1 MRSWLALATI
11 AGTLTVGVGVGVATA
26 PATATAT
33 APATTATGSAPSA
46 AALAGGFLERQLR
59 AGGHVLPYPGSDQPD
74 LGLTIDA
81 ALAMTATG
89 VGASESAAAV
99 AVVETH
105 LDDFVGPTWGA
116 TELYAGPLAKSAL
129 LATTMGRDPHRFGGH
144 DLIAELASLQQP
156 NGQYADRTAYGDTA
170 NSFTQALALL
180 ALTRASAPV
189 PEPGIAFLTL
199 QQCAD
204 GGFRMFVDAG
214 ACVAD
219 PDATALA
226 VTALAA
232 LNNAGRFDPVTERA
246 LDFLE
251 GRIESDGGVPG
262 GAGASSANSNT
273 TGLAAMAF
281 AVSGRTR
288 AHDLTAGFLRSLQFG
303 CRVPAPLR
311 GGLAYD
317 TAGYAAQLAA
327 GTRAEAS
334 DQERRAS
341 AQGTLGLAGVG
352 LGERL
357 VSEAIPGGPALDCPG
372 GSTTSTTSPSTST
385 TPTTST
391 TSSPATKSPPATT
404 SATAS
409 VTSTPPSTPSA
420 GSTTPVGTPTA
431 SATSSASRTSS
442 TSALSSSADA
452 STTLAS
458 TPSTAPRDP
467 STSPTAT
474 STSTAGAPAAAQ
486 SPQSGSTGAA
496 GSLPRQADP
505 EAVARRAPLTP
516 TEQAGVALG
525 VAATLL
531 AGGALAAAGRR
542 RLGRHR

>member
-11 AGTLTVGVGVGVATA
+11 AGTLTVGVGVATA
-26 PATATAT
+26 PATATT
-33 APATTATGSAPSA
+33 PATTGSAPSA

-59 AGGHVLPYPGSDQPD
+59 ASGHVLPYPGSDQPD

-81 ALAMTATG
+81 ALAMTATR

-232 LNNAGRFDPVTERA
+232 LNNAGRFDPVAERA

-281 AVSGRTR
+281 AVSDRTR
-288 AHDLTAGFLRSLQFG
+288 AHDLTAGFLRSLQFD

-391 TSSPATKSPPATT
+391 TSSPATTSTT